1 MQTITSRLQ
10 SNIDS
15 INDWYKQNHLRIN
28 VDKTKSILLQT
39 RSHDIL
45 KIYIDGFEIEQVK
58 SIRYL
63 GVEIHENLK
72 WDIHVNNLCKSIGY
86 KIRSLGKLRKF
97 LSSS

>member
-39 RSHDIL
+39 RSHEIL
-45 KIYIDGFEIEQVK
+45 KIYIDGIEIEQVK

-72 WDIHVNNLCKSIGY
+72 LSCKSPM
-86 KIRSLGKLRKF
+86 
-97 LSSS
+97 